1 MHIQPDTLAAAQ
13 ISARLDEAGRR
24 RRHHELAQPGRCAS
38 SYAAR
43 SAAGTRPLAATS
55 MPCAAAQARTAF
67 ARAL

>member
-24 RRHHELAQPGRCAS
+24 RCHHELARAHRFS
-38 SYAAR
+38 RRAER
-43 SAAGTRPLAATS
+43 
-55 MPCAAAQARTAF
+55 AAAQARTAF